1 MPCLRCLCLFV
12 GGIMCL
18 FTYSGDQ
25 QILCCVFALFF
36 FSFCVPCV
44 ANFSGL
50 SIVDCPFG
58 IL

>member
-1 MPCLRCLCLFV
+1 
-12 GGIMCL
+12 
-18 FTYSGDQ
+18 
-25 QILCCVFALFF
+25 LCCVFALFF